1 MVSLGVQMSCTRR
14 EFLSLVS
21 ASAAS
26 VGLAAC
32 STSTSR
38 STSSSDDG
46 QSSQQTTDS
55 SLDLT
60 KYEKLAIDM
69 SAWKYDED
77 NNVYYQLGLTYC
89 LDPATTAYESL
100 AIFVPG
106 DFFTGE
112 QNGDTYKC
120 TINSK
125 GVVGNFTPSTAP
137 ILMPIN
143 TGTLSP
149 QASPTKYGYDGLSPY
164 LDAGC
169 IYVYAGF
176 RGRSAGYDSSSGQ
189 DELYPGG
196 SPWPLVDLKAA
207 VRYLR
212 YNAESLPCDS
222 SRIFVFGFSAGGG
235 LSALLGSTGNA
246 EAYKSYLDSI
256 GAAEYTAKGV
266 TISDAIYG
274 SASWCPTTS
283 FDTSNESYEWMMG
296 QFATTGD
303 RADGTLGQ
311 ALSQGLAGDYATYI
325 NSTDLRDDDDSQL
338 TLDETEGS
346 VYSLG
351 SYTNKLVSLL
361 NEAATNFVADT
372 AFPYTYTPQRV
383 DDPTFPGDPNLA
395 TTRATESAV
404 AAQTTVDAT
413 TTSTDG
419 STTDATTTDSTTET
433 TTSAL
438 PTGTTQVQSTIFDT
452 VQNYFSALNYEHWWI
467 NYNVSRQTVSI
478 SSLRDFVTYMR
489 PAGSEV
495 PVFDALDRSTTVNQL
510 FGVGDESTL
519 HFDKTLGD
527 RIESNQETYAT
538 LTGWDDSYA
547 TAWSD
552 DLAKTDSLDNDIA
565 TRVNLF
571 NPLYFLSGTY
581 SGYGTGSVAP
591 YWRINEGAFN
601 SDTSLCD
608 SANLA
613 LALKHYSGVS
623 EVIYQPI
630 WGLGHV
636 LAERSGTPTDN
647 LIAWVVNCCQ
657 SS

>member
-1 MVSLGVQMSCTRR
+1 
-14 EFLSLVS
+14 
-21 ASAAS
+21 
-26 VGLAAC
+26 
-32 STSTSR
+32 
-38 STSSSDDG
+38 
-46 QSSQQTTDS
+46 
-55 SLDLT
+55 
-60 KYEKLAIDM
+60 
-69 SAWKYDED
+69 
-77 NNVYYQLGLTYC
+77 
-89 LDPATTAYESL
+89 
-100 AIFVPG
+100 
-106 DFFTGE
+106 
-112 QNGDTYKC
+112 
-120 TINSK
+120 
-125 GVVGNFTPSTAP
+125 
-137 ILMPIN
+137 
-143 TGTLSP
+143 
-149 QASPTKYGYDGLSPY
+149 
-164 LDAGC
+164 
-169 IYVYAGF
+169 
-176 RGRSAGYDSSSGQ
+176 
-189 DELYPGG
+189 
-196 SPWPLVDLKAA
+196 
-207 VRYLR
+207 
-212 YNAESLPCDS
+212 
-222 SRIFVFGFSAGGG
+222 
-235 LSALLGSTGNA
+235 
-246 EAYKSYLDSI
+246 
-256 GAAEYTAKGV
+256 
-266 TISDAIYG
+266 
-274 SASWCPTTS
+274 
-283 FDTSNESYEWMMG
+283 
-296 QFATTGD
+296 
-303 RADGTLGQ
+303 
-311 ALSQGLAGDYATYI
+311 
-325 NSTDLRDDDDSQL
+325 
-338 TLDETEGS
+338 
-346 VYSLG
+346 
-351 SYTNKLVSLL
+351 
-361 NEAATNFVADT
+361 
-372 AFPYTYTPQRV
+372 
-383 DDPTFPGDPNLA
+383 
-395 TTRATESAV
+395 
-404 AAQTTVDAT
+404 
-413 TTSTDG
+413 
-419 STTDATTTDSTTET
+419 
-433 TTSAL
+433 
-438 PTGTTQVQSTIFDT
+438 VQSTIFDT